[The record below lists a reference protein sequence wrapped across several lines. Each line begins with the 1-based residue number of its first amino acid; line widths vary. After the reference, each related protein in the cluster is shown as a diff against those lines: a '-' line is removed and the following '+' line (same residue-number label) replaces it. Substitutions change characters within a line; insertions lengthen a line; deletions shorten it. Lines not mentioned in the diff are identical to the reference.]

1 MYLLY
6 QTQHLNRW
14 PKEPLTLMG
23 SRPTCLPHALA

>member
-23 SRPTCLPHALA
+23 SRPTCLLHALA